1 MSATFPSVA
10 TAVADAR
17 RFVRRV
23 LADWDMD
30 EAIDDAVL
38 ATSELATNA
47 IAYAGTSFEVSCRL
61 TAGEIQ
67 VEVRD
72 LHPTRT
78 IEMPGVT
85 ASSGRGLPSIARL
98 ADSWGV
104 SYDKR
109 SKGVWFR
116 LPQPA
121 PSDGAAPGGGADDA
135 EAAPADSPP
144 LEEGPAESGET
155 AETGGPVDIDETI
168 EAFEAADP
176 IGAAAASETAETG
189 EGHDARDA
197 RAPEGNGIAPHG
209 AQARAAQSRAA
220 AAQAAAAQAA
230 SARRPDLRAGEFGE
244 TAGDGRMTVEGRM
257 DGGDPSMGGEARTAA
272 EGAAEVPAAGDRLL
286 RSPAARESLED
297 AVGSVRE
304 VLDAE
309 GAAVLLT
316 ERDGRLIMGA
326 SSGTAGERSLGE
338 LSVVSLGPDAR
349 AGSPWVSSD
358 TSDPIAAALKA
369 RSLAAAPLESQG
381 RLTGLLVAVSS
392 APGRFDAADGVR
404 LGRLADEMSLSLE
417 KARVGELER
426 SWRGWLS
433 FVAEASDL
441 LAGTLDQER
450 TMALVAQL
458 VVPRLAT
465 WCAVYTVGDSGKA
478 DLAYVWHAD
487 ETRSDALRELLD
499 HADVGPPTDDPGPWN
514 GPGTAPEEIRAAA
527 GPTATDQAY
536 AFPLIARG
544 RRIGVIVIGR
554 PAGDRFP
561 RSAVEL
567 AEELS
572 RRAAL
577 AVDNARLFS
586 AQTAMSSALQR
597 SLLPPAI
604 PDIPGLEVAVVYEP
618 AGEGSEVGGDFYD
631 VFDTAGGPAT
641 PTPASRWRFA
651 IGDVCGTG
659 PEAAAVTGLARHALR
674 ILSAED
680 MSVPEVLTRL
690 NRLILGEGERGRL
703 LTLLHGEITAR
714 PRRDGVTIR
723 LTSAGHPPPLVLD
736 PDGGVREAASPQP
749 LLGVFDGVD
758 FHTDTVQLRRGE
770 VLLCV
775 TDGVTERRDGA
786 RLLGDGHGLEKLLAG
801 CTGLSAGAVAARIQ
815 RAVRDF
821 GPEPSNDDVA
831 LIVLRAS

>member
-1 MSATFPSVA
+1 MDRQTASATFPSA
-10 TAVADAR
+10 APAVADAR
-17 RFVRRV
+17 RFVRKV
-23 LADWDMD
+23 LADWGMD
-30 EAIDDAVL
+30 EVADDAVL

-61 TAGEIQ
+61 EDGDIK

-72 LHPTRT
+72 RHPTRG
-78 IEMPGVT
+78 IDMPGVT
-85 ASSGRGLPSIARL
+85 ASSGRGLPSISRL
-98 ADSWGV
+98 AASWGV
-104 SYDKR
+104 SYDR
-109 SKGVWFR
+109 RTKGVWFR
-116 LPQPA
+116 LPRPGA
-121 PSDGAAPGGGADDA
+121 SGAAVPGSLAGEPA
-135 EAAPADSPP
+135 EA
-144 LEEGPAESGET
+144 GPSAE
-155 AETGGPVDIDETI
+155 P
-168 EAFEAADP
+168 
-176 IGAAAASETAETG
+176 
-189 EGHDARDA
+189 
-197 RAPEGNGIAPHG
+197 
-209 AQARAAQSRAA
+209 
-220 AAQAAAAQAA
+220 
-230 SARRPDLRAGEFGE
+230 
-244 TAGDGRMTVEGRM
+244 AGDGAPRRERTRERAARDGSGESARDGSGPGGQAREGRL
-257 DGGDPSMGGEARTAA
+257 GE
-272 EGAAEVPAAGDRLL
+272 GVGEVPAAGDRLL
-286 RSPAARESLED
+286 RSPTAVESMED
-297 AVGSVRE
+297 GVAGVRD
-304 VLDAE
+304 VLGAE

-326 SSGTAGERSLGE
+326 SAGTAAEMPLGE
-338 LSVVSLGPDAR
+338 LSVAGLGPAAR
-349 AGSPWVSSD
+349 AGSAWVASD
-358 TSDPIAAALKA
+358 ASDPTAAALQA

-392 APGRFDAADGVR
+392 VSGRFAEADGAR

-465 WCAVYTVGDSGKA
+465 WCAVYNVTESEPDR
-478 DLAYVWHAD
+478 LAYVWHAD
-487 ETRSDALRELLD
+487 ENRADGLRELLE
-499 HADVGPPTDDPGPWN
+499 HAGAAPPMDVPGPWN
-514 GPGTAPEEIRAAA
+514 GLAAAPAELRAATGGTAA
-527 GPTATDQAY
+527 DQVY

-544 RRIGVIVIGR
+544 RRIGTIVIGR
-554 PAGDRFP
+554 PSGDRFP
-561 RSAVEL
+561 RSAIEL

-597 SLLPPAI
+597 SLLPPGI
-604 PDIPGLEVAVVYEP
+604 PEIPGLEVAVVYEP

-631 VFDTAGGPAT
+631 VFESGRRPGGPAA
-641 PTPASRWRFA
+641 ASHWRFA

-674 ILSAED
+674 ILAAED
-680 MSVPEVLTRL
+680 MSVPGVLGRL

-703 LTLLHGEITAR
+703 LTLLHGEIAAR
-714 PRRDGVTIR
+714 RGAGGVTIR
-723 LTSAGHPPPLVLD
+723 LTSAGHPPPLVLAT
-736 PDGGVREAASPQP
+736 DGTVREAASPQP
-749 LLGVFDGVD
+749 LLGVFDGVE
-758 FHTDTVQLRRGE
+758 FHTDTIDLRRGE

-775 TDGVTERRDGA
+775 TDGVTERRSGN
-786 RLLGDGHGLEKLLAG
+786 RLLGDGEGLENLLAD

>member
-1 MSATFPSVA
+1 MDRQTATATFPSA
-10 TAVADAR
+10 AAAVADAR
-17 RFVRRV
+17 RFVRKV
-23 LADWDMD
+23 LADWGMD
-30 EAIDDAVL
+30 EVADDAVL

-61 TAGEIQ
+61 AGGDVEI
-67 VEVRD
+67 EVRD
-72 LHPTRT
+72 RHPTRG

-98 ADSWGV
+98 AESWGV
-104 SYDKR
+104 SYDR
-109 SKGVWFR
+109 RTKGVWFR
-116 LPQPA
+116 LPRPGATGAATPA
-121 PSDGAAPGGGADDA
+121 DGA
-135 EAAPADSPP
+135 
-144 LEEGPAESGET
+144 
-155 AETGGPVDIDETI
+155 
-168 EAFEAADP
+168 
-176 IGAAAASETAETG
+176 
-189 EGHDARDA
+189 
-197 RAPEGNGIAPHG
+197 
-209 AQARAAQSRAA
+209 
-220 AAQAAAAQAA
+220 
-230 SARRPDLRAGEFGE
+230 
-244 TAGDGRMTVEGRM
+244 
-257 DGGDPSMGGEARTAA
+257 AA
-272 EGAAEVPAAGDRLL
+272 EGAFTADTAARDEYAVRERGARDAAEPVSEGAAGQAREDRLAGGASEMPVAGDRLL
-286 RSPAARESLED
+286 RSPAAVEAMED
-297 AVGSVRE
+297 GVVTARE
-304 VLDAE
+304 VLGAE

-316 ERDGRLIMGA
+316 ERDGRLIMGSA
-326 SSGTAGERSLGE
+326 AGTAAEMPLGE
-338 LSVVSLGPDAR
+338 LSVASLTPDAR
-349 AGSPWVSSD
+349 AGSAWVAAD
-358 TSDPIAAALKA
+358 ASDPTAAALRA
-369 RSLAAAPLESQG
+369 SSLAAAPLESQG
-381 RLTGLLVAVSS
+381 RLTGLIVAVSS
-392 APGRFDAADGVR
+392 LPGRFDDSDGAR

-465 WCAVYTVGDSGKA
+465 WCAVYTVTEAEPDR
-478 DLAYVWHAD
+478 LAYVWHAD
-487 ETRSDALRELLD
+487 EDRSDGLRELLE
-499 HADVGPPTDDPGPWN
+499 HAGAAPPTDASGTWN
-514 GPGTAPEEIRAAA
+514 GLATAAEEVRVAV
-527 GPTATDQAY
+527 GDTATDQVY

-544 RRIGVIVIGR
+544 RRIGTIVIGR

-561 RSAVEL
+561 RSAIEL

-597 SLLPPAI
+597 SLLPPGI
-604 PDIPGLEVAVVYEP
+604 PEIPGLEVAVVYEP

-631 VFDTAGGPAT
+631 VFESGRLPGGPA
-641 PTPASRWRFA
+641 PASRWRFA

-674 ILSAED
+674 ILAAED
-680 MSVPEVLTRL
+680 LSVPAVLARL

-703 LTLLHGEITAR
+703 LTLLHGEIAAR
-714 PRRDGVTIR
+714 RRRDGVTIK

-736 PDGGVREAASPQP
+736 PEGGVREAASPQP
-749 LLGVFDGVD
+749 LLGVFDGVE
-758 FHTDTVQLRRGE
+758 FHIDTVELRRGE

-775 TDGVTERRDGA
+775 TDGVTERRSGN
-786 RLLGDGHGLEKLLAG
+786 RLLGDGHGLERILAD

>member
-1 MSATFPSVA
+1 MDRQTATATFPSA
-10 TAVADAR
+10 AAAVADAR
-17 RFVRRV
+17 RFVRKV
-23 LADWDMD
+23 LADWGMD
-30 EAIDDAVL
+30 EVADDAVL

-61 TAGEIQ
+61 VGRDVEI
-67 VEVRD
+67 EVRD
-72 LHPTRT
+72 RHPTRG

-98 ADSWGV
+98 AASWGV
-104 SYDKR
+104 SYDR
-109 SKGVWFR
+109 RTKGVWFR
-116 LPQPA
+116 LTRP
-121 PSDGAAPGGGADDA
+121 GAA
-135 EAAPADSPP
+135 EAAAAP
-144 LEEGPAESGET
+144 EGA
-155 AETGGPVDIDETI
+155 AAGGP
-168 EAFEAADP
+168 EAAFTADIAANGSAQGERAARDRGAP
-176 IGAAAASETAETG
+176 GAVEPVRDGAAAAQV
-189 EGHDARDA
+189 R
-197 RAPEGNGIAPHG
+197 
-209 AQARAAQSRAA
+209 
-220 AAQAAAAQAA
+220 
-230 SARRPDLRAGEFGE
+230 
-244 TAGDGRMTVEGRM
+244 EGRLA
-257 DGGDPSMGGEARTAA
+257 GGAS
-272 EGAAEVPAAGDRLL
+272 EVPVAGDRLL
-286 RSPAARESLED
+286 RSPAAVEAMED
-297 AVGSVRE
+297 GVATVRE
-304 VLDAE
+304 VLGAE

-316 ERDGRLIMGA
+316 ERDGRLIIGSA
-326 SSGTAGERSLGE
+326 AGTAAEMPLGE
-338 LSVVSLGPDAR
+338 LSVASLTPAAR
-349 AGSPWVSSD
+349 AGSAWVAAD
-358 TSDPIAAALKA
+358 ASDPTAAALRA
-369 RSLAAAPLESQG
+369 SSLAAAPLESQG
-381 RLTGLLVAVSS
+381 RLTGLIVAVSS
-392 APGRFDAADGVR
+392 LSGRFDQSDGAR

-465 WCAVYTVGDSGKA
+465 WCAVYTVTEAEPDR
-478 DLAYVWHAD
+478 LAYVWHAD
-487 ETRSDALRELLD
+487 EDRADGLRELLE
-499 HADVGPPTDDPGPWN
+499 HAGAAPPTDASGPWN
-514 GPGTAPEEIRAAA
+514 GLATAPEEVRAAV
-527 GPTATDQAY
+527 GGTANDQVY

-544 RRIGVIVIGR
+544 RRIGTIVIGR

-561 RSAVEL
+561 RSAIEL

-597 SLLPPAI
+597 SLLPPGI
-604 PDIPGLEVAVVYEP
+604 PEIPGLEVAVVYEP

-631 VFDTAGGPAT
+631 VFESGRRPGGPA
-641 PTPASRWRFA
+641 PASRWRFA

-674 ILSAED
+674 ILAAED
-680 MSVPEVLTRL
+680 MTVPAVLTRL

-714 PRRDGVTIR
+714 RRRDGVTIK

-736 PDGGVREAASPQP
+736 PEGGVREVASPQP
-749 LLGVFDGVD
+749 LLGVFDGVE
-758 FHTDTVQLRRGE
+758 FHTDTVELRRGE

-775 TDGVTERRDGA
+775 TDGVTERRSGS

>member
-1 MSATFPSVA
+1 MDRQTASATFPSA
-10 TAVADAR
+10 AAAVADAR
-17 RFVRRV
+17 RFVRKV
-23 LADWDMD
+23 LADWGMD
-30 EAIDDAVL
+30 EAADDAVL

-47 IAYAGTSFEVSCRL
+47 IAYAGTSFEVSCHLEEGDVR
-61 TAGEIQ
+61 I
-67 VEVRD
+67 EVRD
-72 LHPTRT
+72 RHPTRG

-98 ADSWGV
+98 AASWGV
-104 SYDKR
+104 SYDR
-109 SKGVWFR
+109 RGKGVWFR
-116 LPQPA
+116 LPRPGAGEAPA
-121 PSDGAAPGGGADDA
+121 GSLPESAGAEPSAADRSDGAGWAGSAG
-135 EAAPADSPP
+135 
-144 LEEGPAESGET
+144 GPASAGGSGS
-155 AETGGPVDIDETI
+155 
-168 EAFEAADP
+168 
-176 IGAAAASETAETG
+176 ASG
-189 EGHDARDA
+189 
-197 RAPEGNGIAPHG
+197 
-209 AQARAAQSRAA
+209 
-220 AAQAAAAQAA
+220 
-230 SARRPDLRAGEFGE
+230 SARREAARERALERAARDGAGEAVRDG
-244 TAGDGRMTVEGRM
+244 AGQARDGRL
-257 DGGDPSMGGEARTAA
+257 GGGVGEIP
-272 EGAAEVPAAGDRLL
+272 VAGDRLL
-286 RSPAARESLED
+286 RSPAALESMED
-297 AVGSVRE
+297 GVATVRD
-304 VLDAE
+304 VLGAE

-326 SSGTAGERSLGE
+326 SAGTAAEMPLGE
-338 LSVVSLGPDAR
+338 LSVAGLGPAAR
-349 AGSPWVSSD
+349 AGSPWVAAD
-358 TSDPIAAALKA
+358 PSDPTAAALQA

-381 RLTGLLVAVSS
+381 RLTGLVVAVSS
-392 APGRFDAADGVR
+392 VSGRFADADGVR

-465 WCAVYTVGDSGKA
+465 WCAVYTVTEAEPDR
-478 DLAYVWHAD
+478 LAYVWHAD
-487 ETRSDALRELLD
+487 ENRADGLRELLE
-499 HADVGPPTDDPGPWN
+499 HTGAAPPMDVPGPWS
-514 GPGTAPEEIRAAA
+514 GLATAPGDVRAAA
-527 GPTATDQAY
+527 GDTAADQVY

-544 RRIGVIVIGR
+544 RRIGTIVIGR
-554 PAGDRFP
+554 PSGDRFP
-561 RSAVEL
+561 RSAIEL

-597 SLLPPAI
+597 SLLPPGI
-604 PDIPGLEVAVVYEP
+604 PEIPGLEVAVVYEP

-631 VFDTAGGPAT
+631 VFESGLRPGGPA
-641 PTPASRWRFA
+641 PASRWRFA

-674 ILSAED
+674 ILAAED
-680 MSVPEVLTRL
+680 MSVPAVLGRL

-703 LTLLHGEITAR
+703 LTLLHGEIAAR
-714 PRRDGVTIR
+714 RRRDGVTIR

-749 LLGVFDGVD
+749 LLGVFDGVE
-758 FHTDTVQLRRGE
+758 FHTDTVDLRRGE

-775 TDGVTERRDGA
+775 TDGVTERRSGN
-786 RLLGDGHGLEKLLAG
+786 RLLGDGHGLERLLAG

>member
-1 MSATFPSVA
+1 MDRQTATATFPSA
-10 TAVADAR
+10 AAAVADAR
-17 RFVRRV
+17 RFVRKV
-23 LADWDMD
+23 LADWGMD
-30 EAIDDAVL
+30 EVADDAVL

-61 TAGEIQ
+61 AGRDVEI
-67 VEVRD
+67 EVRD
-72 LHPTRT
+72 RHPTRG

-98 ADSWGV
+98 AASWGV
-104 SYDKR
+104 SYDR
-109 SKGVWFR
+109 RTKGVWFR
-116 LPQPA
+116 LA
-121 PSDGAAPGGGADDA
+121 PPGAA
-135 EAAPADSPP
+135 EAAPAP
-144 LEEGPAESGET
+144 
-155 AETGGPVDIDETI
+155 
-168 EAFEAADP
+168 EAA
-176 IGAAAASETAETG
+176 GAAGPEAAFTADIAGNGYAQG
-189 EGHDARDA
+189 ELAVGERGARDRGAAEPARDA
-197 RAPEGNGIAPHG
+197 AGPAGQVREGGLAGG
-209 AQARAAQSRAA
+209 AS
-220 AAQAAAAQAA
+220 
-230 SARRPDLRAGEFGE
+230 
-244 TAGDGRMTVEGRM
+244 
-257 DGGDPSMGGEARTAA
+257 
-272 EGAAEVPAAGDRLL
+272 EVPVAGDRLL
-286 RSPAARESLED
+286 RSPAAVEAMED
-297 AVGSVRE
+297 GVATVRE
-304 VLDAE
+304 VLGAD

-316 ERDGRLIMGA
+316 ERDGRLIIGA
-326 SSGTAGERSLGE
+326 AAGTAAEMPLGE
-338 LSVVSLGPDAR
+338 LSVASLTPAAR
-349 AGSPWVSSD
+349 AGSAWVAAD
-358 TSDPIAAALKA
+358 ASDPTAAALRA
-369 RSLAAAPLESQG
+369 ASLAAAPLESQG
-381 RLTGLLVAVSS
+381 RLTGLIVAVSS
-392 APGRFDAADGVR
+392 LSGRFAESDGAR

-465 WCAVYTVGDSGKA
+465 WCAVYTVTEAEPDR
-478 DLAYVWHAD
+478 LAYVWHAD
-487 ETRSDALRELLD
+487 EDRADGLRELLD
-499 HADVGPPTDDPGPWN
+499 HAGAVPPTDVSGPWN
-514 GPGTAPEEIRAAA
+514 GLATAPEEVRAAVGDA
-527 GPTATDQAY
+527 ATDQVY

-544 RRIGVIVIGR
+544 RRIGTIVIGR
-554 PAGDRFP
+554 PSGDRFP
-561 RSAVEL
+561 RSAIEL

-597 SLLPPAI
+597 SLLPPGI
-604 PDIPGLEVAVVYEP
+604 PEIPGLEVAVVYEP

-631 VFDTAGGPAT
+631 VFESGRRPGDPA
-641 PTPASRWRFA
+641 PASRWRFA

-674 ILSAED
+674 ILAAED
-680 MSVPEVLTRL
+680 MTVPAVLTRL

-714 PRRDGVTIR
+714 RRRDGVTIK

-736 PDGGVREAASPQP
+736 PEGGVREAASPQP
-749 LLGVFDGVD
+749 LLGVFDGVE
-758 FHTDTVQLRRGE
+758 FHTDTVDLRRGE

-775 TDGVTERRDGA
+775 TDGVTERRSGG
-786 RLLGDGHGLEKLLAG
+786 RLLGDGHGLERLLAD

>member
-1 MSATFPSVA
+1 MDRQTASATFPSA
-10 TAVADAR
+10 APAVADAR
-17 RFVRRV
+17 RFVRKV
-23 LADWDMD
+23 LADWGMD
-30 EAIDDAVL
+30 EAADDAVL

-61 TAGEIQ
+61 AAGEIEI
-67 VEVRD
+67 EVRD
-72 LHPTRT
+72 RHPTRG
-78 IEMPGVT
+78 IDMPGVT
-85 ASSGRGLPSIARL
+85 ATSGRGLPSIARL
-98 ADSWGV
+98 AASWGV
-104 SYDKR
+104 SYDR
-109 SKGVWFR
+109 RTKGVWFR
-116 LPQPA
+116 LPRPGAADAAA
-121 PSDGAAPGGGADDA
+121 PSPPAAGAGESAPPGEPSRDRTARRERAVRDAMGEAGREGADA
-135 EAAPADSPP
+135 GHAREKP
-144 LEEGPAESGET
+144 L
-155 AETGGPVDIDETI
+155 
-168 EAFEAADP
+168 
-176 IGAAAASETAETG
+176 
-189 EGHDARDA
+189 
-197 RAPEGNGIAPHG
+197 
-209 AQARAAQSRAA
+209 
-220 AAQAAAAQAA
+220 
-230 SARRPDLRAGEFGE
+230 
-244 TAGDGRMTVEGRM
+244 GDGM
-257 DGGDPSMGGEARTAA
+257 A
-272 EGAAEVPAAGDRLL
+272 ELPAAGDRLL
-286 RSPAARESLED
+286 RSPTAVESMED
-297 AVGSVRE
+297 GVAGVRE
-304 VLDAE
+304 VLGAE

-326 SSGTAGERSLGE
+326 SAGTATDVSLGE
-338 LSVVSLGPDAR
+338 LSVAGLGPAAR
-349 AGSPWVSSD
+349 AGSAWVTGD
-358 TSDPIAAALKA
+358 ASDPTAAALQA

-392 APGRFDAADGVR
+392 VSGRFGEADGHR

-465 WCAVYTVGDSGKA
+465 WCAVYTVGESEPDR
-478 DLAYVWHAD
+478 LAYVWHAD
-487 ETRSDALRELLD
+487 ETRADGLRELLE
-499 HADVGPPTDDPGPWN
+499 HAGAAPPMDVPGPWN
-514 GPGTAPEEIRAAA
+514 GLATAPREVRAAA
-527 GPTATDQAY
+527 GDTAADQVY

-544 RRIGVIVIGR
+544 RRIGTIVIGR
-554 PAGDRFP
+554 PSGDRFP
-561 RSAVEL
+561 RSAIEL

-597 SLLPPAI
+597 SLLPPGI
-604 PDIPGLEVAVVYEP
+604 PEIPGLEVAVVYEP

-631 VFDTAGGPAT
+631 VFESGRRSGGAPA
-641 PTPASRWRFA
+641 AWRFA

-674 ILSAED
+674 ILAAED
-680 MSVPEVLTRL
+680 MSVPAVLNRL

-703 LTLLHGEITAR
+703 LTLLHGEIAAR
-714 PRRDGVTIR
+714 RRSDGVTVR
-723 LTSAGHPPPLVLD
+723 LSSAGHPPPLLLA
-736 PDGGVREAASPQP
+736 PDGRVREAASPQP

-775 TDGVTERRDGA
+775 TDGVTERRSGG
-786 RLLGDGHGLEKLLAG
+786 RLLGDGQGLENLLSDCA
-801 CTGLSAGAVAARIQ
+801 GLSAGAVAARIQ

>member
-1 MSATFPSVA
+1 MARPVVTLSNEGRQLDRQTASATFPSA
-10 TAVADAR
+10 APAVADAR
-17 RFVRRV
+17 RFVRKV
-23 LADWDMD
+23 LADWGMD
-30 EAIDDAVL
+30 EVADDAVL

-47 IAYAGTSFEVSCRL
+47 VAYAGTSFEVTCRL
-61 TAGEIQ
+61 EAGEIKI
-67 VEVRD
+67 EVRD
-72 LHPTRT
+72 RHPTRG
-78 IEMPGVT
+78 IDMPGVT
-85 ASSGRGLPSIARL
+85 ATSGRGLPSLARL
-98 ADSWGV
+98 AASWGV
-104 SYDKR
+104 SYDRR

-116 LPQPA
+116 LPRP
-121 PSDGAAPGGGADDA
+121 GADDSA
-135 EAAPADSPP
+135 ASGSLTGEAPA
-144 LEEGPAESGET
+144 LA
-155 AETGGPVDIDETI
+155 GG
-168 EAFEAADP
+168 
-176 IGAAAASETAETG
+176 
-189 EGHDARDA
+189 
-197 RAPEGNGIAPHG
+197 
-209 AQARAAQSRAA
+209 
-220 AAQAAAAQAA
+220 
-230 SARRPDLRAGEFGE
+230 RAGRERAGRAGLDE
-244 TAGDGRMTVEGRM
+244 TAGEAG
-257 DGGDPSMGGEARTAA
+257 DGGGQTRGRLSGGV
-272 EGAAEVPAAGDRLL
+272 GDLPVAGDRLL
-286 RSPAARESLED
+286 RSPTAVESMED
-297 AVGSVRE
+297 GVAGVRE
-304 VLDAE
+304 LLGAE

-326 SSGTAGERSLGE
+326 SAGTATDVSLGE
-338 LSVVSLGPDAR
+338 LSVAGLGPAAR
-349 AGSPWVSSD
+349 AGSAWVASD
-358 TSDPIAAALKA
+358 ASDPTAAALQA

-392 APGRFDAADGVR
+392 VPGRFGEADGVR

-465 WCAVYTVGDSGKA
+465 WCAVYNAAESGP
-478 DLAYVWHAD
+478 DRLAYVWHAD
-487 ETRSDALRELLD
+487 ETRADGLRELLE
-499 HADVGPPTDDPGPWN
+499 HAGAAPPMDSPGPWN
-514 GPGTAPEEIRAAA
+514 GLATAPAEVRAAA
-527 GPTATDQAY
+527 GDTATDQVY

-544 RRIGVIVIGR
+544 RRIGTIVIGR

-561 RSAVEL
+561 RSAIEL

-597 SLLPPAI
+597 SLLPPGI
-604 PDIPGLEVAVVYEP
+604 PEIPGLEVAVVYEP

-631 VFDTAGGPAT
+631 VFESGRRPGGGPAT
-641 PTPASRWRFA
+641 AWRFA

-674 ILSAED
+674 ILAAED
-680 MSVPEVLTRL
+680 LSVPAVLTRL

-703 LTLLHGEITAR
+703 LTLLHGEIAAR
-714 PRRDGVTIR
+714 RRSDGVTIK
-723 LTSAGHPPPLVLD
+723 LTSAGHPPPLLLS
-736 PDGGVREAASPQP
+736 PDGSVREAAAPQP
-749 LLGVFDGVD
+749 LLGVFDGVE
-758 FHTDTVQLRRGE
+758 FHTDTVRLRRGE

-775 TDGVTERRDGA
+775 TDGVTERRSGN
-786 RLLGDGHGLEKLLAG
+786 RLLGDGHGLENLLSDCA
-801 CTGLSAGAVAARIQ
+801 GLSAGAVAARIQ

>member
-1 MSATFPSVA
+1 MDRQTASATFPSA
-10 TAVADAR
+10 AAAVADAR
-17 RFVRRV
+17 RFVRKV
-23 LADWDMD
+23 LADWGMD
-30 EAIDDAVL
+30 EVADDAVL

-47 IAYAGTSFEVSCRL
+47 IAYAGTSFEVSCHL
-61 TAGEIQ
+61 EAGDIRI
-67 VEVRD
+67 EVRD
-72 LHPTRT
+72 RHPTRG

-85 ASSGRGLPSIARL
+85 ASSGRGLPSISRL
-98 ADSWGV
+98 AASWGV
-104 SYDKR
+104 SYDR
-109 SKGVWFR
+109 RTKGVWFR
-116 LPQPA
+116 LPRPGA
-121 PSDGAAPGGGADDA
+121 SSDGPALSGTLAGDDA
-135 EAAPADSPP
+135 EPDSAADAAGPSAADS
-144 LEEGPAESGET
+144 
-155 AETGGPVDIDETI
+155 TGQGRPT
-168 EAFEAADP
+168 
-176 IGAAAASETAETG
+176 GQGRAAAASGLRAARRDAAREWARERI
-189 EGHDARDA
+189 GHGAGDPARDA
-197 RAPEGNGIAPHG
+197 
-209 AQARAAQSRAA
+209 
-220 AAQAAAAQAA
+220 
-230 SARRPDLRAGEFGE
+230 AGPGGQ
-244 TAGDGRMTVEGRM
+244 TRDGRL
-257 DGGDPSMGGEARTAA
+257 A
-272 EGAAEVPAAGDRLL
+272 EGVGEIPVAGDRLL
-286 RSPAARESLED
+286 RSPAALESMED
-297 AVGSVRE
+297 GVATVRE
-304 VLDAE
+304 VLGAE

-326 SSGTAGERSLGE
+326 SAGTAAEMPLGE
-338 LSVVSLGPDAR
+338 LSVAGLGPAAR
-349 AGSPWVSSD
+349 AGSAWVAAD
-358 TSDPIAAALKA
+358 ASDPTAAALQA

-381 RLTGLLVAVSS
+381 RLTGLVVAVSS
-392 APGRFDAADGVR
+392 VSGRFAEADGVR

-465 WCAVYTVGDSGKA
+465 WCAVYTVSESEPDR
-478 DLAYVWHAD
+478 LAYVWHAD
-487 ETRSDALRELLD
+487 ENRADGLRELLE
-499 HADVGPPTDDPGPWN
+499 HAGAAPPTDVPGPWS
-514 GPGTAPEEIRAAA
+514 GLATAPGDVRAAA
-527 GPTATDQAY
+527 GDTAADQVY

-544 RRIGVIVIGR
+544 RRIGTIVIGR
-554 PAGDRFP
+554 PSGDRFP
-561 RSAVEL
+561 RSAIEL

-597 SLLPPAI
+597 SLLPPGI
-604 PDIPGLEVAVVYEP
+604 PEIPGLEVAVVYEP

-631 VFDTAGGPAT
+631 VFESGLRPGDPA
-641 PTPASRWRFA
+641 PASRWRFA

-674 ILSAED
+674 ILAAED
-680 MSVPEVLTRL
+680 MSVPAVLARL

-703 LTLLHGEITAR
+703 LTLLHGEIAAR
-714 PRRDGVTIR
+714 RRRDGVTIR
-723 LTSAGHPPPLVLD
+723 LTSAGHPPPLILD

-749 LLGVFDGVD
+749 LLGVFDGVE
-758 FHTDTVQLRRGE
+758 FHTDTVDLRRGE

-775 TDGVTERRDGA
+775 TDGVTERRSGL
-786 RLLGDGHGLEKLLAG
+786 RLLGDGHGLERLLAG

>member
-1 MSATFPSVA
+1 MDRQTASATFPSA
-10 TAVADAR
+10 AAAVADAR
-17 RFVRRV
+17 RFVRKV
-23 LADWDMD
+23 LADWGMD
-30 EAIDDAVL
+30 EVADDAVL

-61 TAGEIQ
+61 EDGDIKI
-67 VEVRD
+67 EVRD
-72 LHPTRT
+72 RHPTRG

-98 ADSWGV
+98 AVSWGV
-104 SYDKR
+104 SYDR
-109 SKGVWFR
+109 RTKGVWFR
-116 LPQPA
+116 LARPGAASGAEPGTAA
-121 PSDGAAPGGGADDA
+121 PSGEDSEAPGDGPAAGRAQPERAARDQARDGA
-135 EAAPADSPP
+135 
-144 LEEGPAESGET
+144 
-155 AETGGPVDIDETI
+155 
-168 EAFEAADP
+168 
-176 IGAAAASETAETG
+176 
-189 EGHDARDA
+189 R
-197 RAPEGNGIAPHG
+197 
-209 AQARAAQSRAA
+209 AQS
-220 AAQAAAAQAA
+220 
-230 SARRPDLRAGEFGE
+230 L
-244 TAGDGRMTVEGRM
+244 
-257 DGGDPSMGGEARTAA
+257 GGDVGDIP
-272 EGAAEVPAAGDRLL
+272 VAGDRLL
-286 RSPAARESLED
+286 RSPAAVEAMED
-297 AVGSVRE
+297 GVATVRE
-304 VLDAE
+304 ALGAE

-316 ERDGRLIMGA
+316 ERDGRMIMG
-326 SSGTAGERSLGE
+326 SSAGTAAEMPLGE
-338 LSVVSLGPDAR
+338 LSVAGLGPAAR
-349 AGSPWVSSD
+349 AGSPWVASGA
-358 TSDPIAAALKA
+358 DPTATALRA

-381 RLTGLLVAVSS
+381 RLTGVVVAVSS
-392 APGRFDAADGVR
+392 IPGRFDEADGAR

-465 WCAVYTVGDSGKA
+465 WCAVYTVTEAEPDR
-478 DLAYVWHAD
+478 LAYVWHAD
-487 ETRSDALRELLD
+487 ENRADGLRELLE
-499 HADVGPPTDDPGPWN
+499 HAGAAPPMDGPGPWS
-514 GPGTAPEEIRAAA
+514 GLAAAPPEVRAAV
-527 GPTATDQAY
+527 GDTAADQVY

-544 RRIGVIVIGR
+544 RRIGTIVIGR
-554 PAGDRFP
+554 PPGDRFP

-597 SLLPPAI
+597 SLLPPGI
-604 PDIPGLEVAVVYEP
+604 PEIPGLEVAVVYEP

-631 VFDTAGGPAT
+631 VFESGPRPGGPAS
-641 PTPASRWRFA
+641 ASRWRFA

-674 ILSAED
+674 ILAAED
-680 MSVPEVLTRL
+680 MSVPDVLTRL

-703 LTLLHGEITAR
+703 LTLLHGEIAAR
-714 PRRDGVTIR
+714 RRDGVRIR
-723 LTSAGHPPPLVLD
+723 LTSAGHPLPLVLD
-736 PDGGVREAASPQP
+736 PGGNVREAASAQP
-749 LLGVFDGVD
+749 LLGVFDGVE
-758 FHTDTVQLRRGE
+758 FHTDTVDLRRGE

-775 TDGVTERRDGA
+775 TDGVTERRSGT
-786 RLLGDGHGLEKLLAG
+786 RLLGDGDGLERLLAG

-821 GPEPSNDDVA
+821 GPEPSNDDIA

>member
-1 MSATFPSVA
+1 MDRQTASATFPSTA
-10 TAVADAR
+10 AAVADAR
-17 RFVRRV
+17 RFVRKV
-23 LADWDMD
+23 LADWGVD
-30 EAIDDAVL
+30 EAADDAVL

-61 TAGEIQ
+61 EHGDIKI
-67 VEVRD
+67 EVRD
-72 LHPTRT
+72 RHPTRG

-98 ADSWGV
+98 AASWGV
-104 SYDKR
+104 SYDR
-109 SKGVWFR
+109 RTKGVWFR
-116 LPQPA
+116 LPRPGAAEDAEPGTAAGQDAGAAEAAGPA
-121 PSDGAAPGGGADDA
+121 PRERAGGERPARDRGDQARDGAAAQGRDGG
-135 EAAPADSPP
+135 
-144 LEEGPAESGET
+144 L
-155 AETGGPVDIDETI
+155 
-168 EAFEAADP
+168 
-176 IGAAAASETAETG
+176 
-189 EGHDARDA
+189 
-197 RAPEGNGIAPHG
+197 
-209 AQARAAQSRAA
+209 
-220 AAQAAAAQAA
+220 
-230 SARRPDLRAGEFGE
+230 
-244 TAGDGRMTVEGRM
+244 AGDV
-257 DGGDPSMGGEARTAA
+257 GD
-272 EGAAEVPAAGDRLL
+272 VPVAGDRLL
-286 RSPAARESLED
+286 RSPAAVEAMED
-297 AVGSVRE
+297 GVATVRE
-304 VLDAE
+304 TLGAE

-316 ERDGRLIMGA
+316 ERDGRMIMG
-326 SSGTAGERSLGE
+326 SSAGTAAELPLGE
-338 LSVVSLGPDAR
+338 LSVAGLAPAAR
-349 AGSPWVSSD
+349 AGSPWVAAD
-358 TSDPIAAALKA
+358 ADPTATALHA

-381 RLTGLLVAVSS
+381 RLTGVLVAVSS
-392 APGRFDAADGVR
+392 VPGRFDEADGAR

-465 WCAVYTVGDSGKA
+465 WCAVYTVTEAEPDR
-478 DLAYVWHAD
+478 LAYVWHAD
-487 ETRSDALRELLD
+487 ENRADGLRELLE
-499 HADVGPPTDDPGPWN
+499 HAGAAPPMEGPGPWN
-514 GPGTAPEEIRAAA
+514 GLATAPRQVRGAA
-527 GPTATDQAY
+527 GDTATDQVY

-544 RRIGVIVIGR
+544 RRIGTIVIGR

-561 RSAVEL
+561 RSALEL

-597 SLLPPAI
+597 SLLPPGI
-604 PDIPGLEVAVVYEP
+604 PEIPGLEVAVVYDP

-631 VFDTAGGPAT
+631 VFESGPAHGGRAA
-641 PTPASRWRFA
+641 ASRWRFA

-674 ILSAED
+674 ILAAED
-680 MSVPEVLTRL
+680 MSVPAVLKRL

-703 LTLLHGEITAR
+703 LTLLHGEIAAR
-714 PRRDGVTIR
+714 GPGGVRIR
-723 LTSAGHPPPLVLD
+723 LTSAGHPLPLVLD
-736 PDGGVREAASPQP
+736 PDGGVREAATAQP
-749 LLGVFDGVD
+749 LLGVFDGVE
-758 FHTDTVQLRRGE
+758 FQTDTVDLRRGE

-775 TDGVTERRDGA
+775 TDGVTERRAGS
-786 RLLGDGHGLEKLLAG
+786 RLLGDGDGLERLLAG

-821 GPEPSNDDVA
+821 GPEPSNDDIA

>member
-1 MSATFPSVA
+1 MDRQTASATFPSA
-10 TAVADAR
+10 APAVADAR
-17 RFVRRV
+17 RFVRKV
-23 LADWDMD
+23 LADWGMD
-30 EAIDDAVL
+30 EVADDAVL

-47 IAYAGTSFEVSCRL
+47 IAYAGTSFEVSCRIED
-61 TAGEIQ
+61 GDIKIEI
-67 VEVRD
+67 RD
-72 LHPTRT
+72 RHPTRG
-78 IEMPGVT
+78 IDMPGVT

-98 ADSWGV
+98 AASWGV
-104 SYDKR
+104 SYDR
-109 SKGVWFR
+109 RTKGVWFR
-116 LPQPA
+116 LPRPGAAGAAAPA
-121 PSDGAAPGGGADDA
+121 GSLPGEPAEAGGSAEPARDGAARRERTRERVARDGPG
-135 EAAPADSPP
+135 EPARDGSGQVR
-144 LEEGPAESGET
+144 EGRL
-155 AETGGPVDIDETI
+155 
-168 EAFEAADP
+168 
-176 IGAAAASETAETG
+176 G
-189 EGHDARDA
+189 EGV
-197 RAPEGNGIAPHG
+197 G
-209 AQARAAQSRAA
+209 
-220 AAQAAAAQAA
+220 
-230 SARRPDLRAGEFGE
+230 
-244 TAGDGRMTVEGRM
+244 
-257 DGGDPSMGGEARTAA
+257 
-272 EGAAEVPAAGDRLL
+272 EVPAAGDRLL
-286 RSPAARESLED
+286 RSPAAVESMED
-297 AVGSVRE
+297 GVAGVRE
-304 VLDAE
+304 VLGAE

-326 SSGTAGERSLGE
+326 SAGTAAEMPLGE
-338 LSVVSLGPDAR
+338 LSVAGLGPAAR
-349 AGSPWVSSD
+349 AGSAWVASD
-358 TSDPIAAALKA
+358 ASDPTAAALQA

-392 APGRFDAADGVR
+392 VSGRFAEADGAR

-465 WCAVYTVGDSGKA
+465 WCAVYNVTESEPDR
-478 DLAYVWHAD
+478 LAYVWHAD
-487 ETRSDALRELLD
+487 ENRADGLRELLE
-499 HADVGPPTDDPGPWN
+499 HAGAAPPMDVPGPWN
-514 GPGTAPEEIRAAA
+514 GLAAAPAEVRAAT
-527 GPTATDQAY
+527 GDTATDQVY

-544 RRIGVIVIGR
+544 RRIGTIVIGR
-554 PAGDRFP
+554 PSGDRFP
-561 RSAVEL
+561 RSAIEL

-597 SLLPPAI
+597 SLLPPGI
-604 PDIPGLEVAVVYEP
+604 PEIPGLEVAVVYEP

-631 VFDTAGGPAT
+631 VFQSGRRPGGPAA
-641 PTPASRWRFA
+641 ASHWRFA

-674 ILSAED
+674 ILAAED
-680 MSVPEVLTRL
+680 MSVPGVLGRL

-703 LTLLHGEITAR
+703 LTLLHGEIAAR
-714 PRRDGVTIR
+714 RRTGGVTIR
-723 LTSAGHPPPLVLD
+723 LTSAGHPPPLVLAT
-736 PDGGVREAASPQP
+736 DGTVREAASPQP

-758 FHTDTVQLRRGE
+758 FHTDTVDLRRGE

-775 TDGVTERRDGA
+775 TDGVTERRSGN
-786 RLLGDGHGLEKLLAG
+786 RLLGDGEGLENLLAG

>member
-1 MSATFPSVA
+1 MDRQTASATFPSA
-10 TAVADAR
+10 APAVADAR
-17 RFVRRV
+17 RFVRKV
-23 LADWDMD
+23 LADWGMD
-30 EAIDDAVL
+30 ELADDAVL

-61 TAGEIQ
+61 EDGDIKI
-67 VEVRD
+67 EVRD
-72 LHPTRT
+72 RHPTRG

-85 ASSGRGLPSIARL
+85 ASSGRGLPSISRL
-98 ADSWGV
+98 AASWGV
-104 SYDKR
+104 SYDR
-109 SKGVWFR
+109 RTKGVWFR
-116 LPQPA
+116 LPRPGAAGAPA
-121 PSDGAAPGGGADDA
+121 PAGSLTEEAAEAGPSAEPAGDGAARRERTRERVAREVAG
-135 EAAPADSPP
+135 EAARDGSSGGQVR
-144 LEEGPAESGET
+144 EGRL
-155 AETGGPVDIDETI
+155 
-168 EAFEAADP
+168 
-176 IGAAAASETAETG
+176 G
-189 EGHDARDA
+189 EGV
-197 RAPEGNGIAPHG
+197 G
-209 AQARAAQSRAA
+209 
-220 AAQAAAAQAA
+220 
-230 SARRPDLRAGEFGE
+230 
-244 TAGDGRMTVEGRM
+244 
-257 DGGDPSMGGEARTAA
+257 
-272 EGAAEVPAAGDRLL
+272 EVPAAGDRLL
-286 RSPAARESLED
+286 RSPTAVESMED
-297 AVGSVRE
+297 GVAGVRE
-304 VLDAE
+304 VLGAE

-326 SSGTAGERSLGE
+326 SAGTAAEMPLGE
-338 LSVVSLGPDAR
+338 LSVAGLGPAAR
-349 AGSPWVSSD
+349 AGSAWVASD
-358 TSDPIAAALKA
+358 ASDPTAAALQA

-392 APGRFDAADGVR
+392 VSDRFAESDGAR

-465 WCAVYTVGDSGKA
+465 WCAVYNVTESEPDR
-478 DLAYVWHAD
+478 LAYVWHAD
-487 ETRSDALRELLD
+487 ENRADGLRELLE
-499 HADVGPPTDDPGPWN
+499 HAGAAPPMDVPGPWN
-514 GPGTAPEEIRAAA
+514 GLAAAPAEVRAASGGTAA
-527 GPTATDQAY
+527 DQVY

-544 RRIGVIVIGR
+544 RRIGTIVIGR
-554 PAGDRFP
+554 PSGDRFP
-561 RSAVEL
+561 RSAIEL

-597 SLLPPAI
+597 SLLPPGI
-604 PDIPGLEVAVVYEP
+604 PEIPGLEVAVVYEP

-631 VFDTAGGPAT
+631 VFESGRRPGGPAA
-641 PTPASRWRFA
+641 ASHWRFA

-674 ILSAED
+674 ILAAED
-680 MSVPEVLTRL
+680 MSVPGVLGRL

-703 LTLLHGEITAR
+703 LTLLHGEIAAR
-714 PRRDGVTIR
+714 RRNGGVTIR
-723 LTSAGHPPPLVLD
+723 LTSAGHPPPLVLAT
-736 PDGGVREAASPQP
+736 DGTVREGASPQP
-749 LLGVFDGVD
+749 LLGVFDGVE
-758 FHTDTVQLRRGE
+758 FHTDTVDLRRGE

-775 TDGVTERRDGA
+775 TDGVTERRSGN
-786 RLLGDGHGLEKLLAG
+786 RLLGDGEGLENLLAD

>member
-1 MSATFPSVA
+1 MDRQTASATFPSA
-10 TAVADAR
+10 AAAVADAR
-17 RFVRRV
+17 RFVRKV
-23 LADWDMD
+23 LADWGME
-30 EAIDDAVL
+30 EAADDAVL

-47 IAYAGTSFEVSCRL
+47 VAYAGTSFEVSCRL
-61 TAGEIQ
+61 EGGDIEI
-67 VEVRD
+67 EVRD
-72 LHPTRT
+72 RHPTRG

-98 ADSWGV
+98 AASWGV
-104 SYDKR
+104 SYDQR
-109 SKGVWFR
+109 TKGVWFR
-116 LPQPA
+116 LPRP
-121 PSDGAAPGGGADDA
+121 GADGGTA
-135 EAAPADSPP
+135 QHGAPADEAAAPEAQAP
-144 LEEGPAESGET
+144 GIAGAERAARDFASLDRP
-155 AETGGPVDIDETI
+155 AETGLEP
-168 EAFEAADP
+168 A
-176 IGAAAASETAETG
+176 
-189 EGHDARDA
+189 
-197 RAPEGNGIAPHG
+197 
-209 AQARAAQSRAA
+209 AQARDDRLGGDRLGGDRLEAA
-220 AAQAAAAQAA
+220 
-230 SARRPDLRAGEFGE
+230 GMGE
-244 TAGDGRMTVEGRM
+244 T
-257 DGGDPSMGGEARTAA
+257 
-272 EGAAEVPAAGDRLL
+272 PAAGDRLL
-286 RSPAARESLED
+286 RSPAAVEAMED
-297 AVGSVRE
+297 AVTAVRE
-304 VLDAE
+304 VLGAD

-326 SSGTAGERSLGE
+326 SSGMAAEMPLDGLTVGGLAPA
-338 LSVVSLGPDAR
+338 VR
-349 AGSPWVSSD
+349 AGSPWVAPD
-358 TSDPIAAALKA
+358 AADPAAAALRA
-369 RSLAAAPLESQG
+369 GSLAAAPLESQG
-381 RLTGLLVAVSS
+381 RLTGLLVAVAS
-392 APGRFDAADGVR
+392 APGRFQEADGAR
-404 LGRLADEMSLSLE
+404 LGRLADEISLSLE

-465 WCAVYTVGDSGKA
+465 WCAVYTVTEA
-478 DLAYVWHAD
+478 EPARLAYVWHAD
-487 ETRSDALRELLD
+487 ETRSDGLRDLLD
-499 HADVGPPTDDPGPWN
+499 QARSAPPMDAPGPWN
-514 GPGTAPEEIRAAA
+514 GLAGAPEDVRAAA
-527 GPTATDQAY
+527 GDTADDQAY

-544 RRIGVIVIGR
+544 RRIGSIVIGR
-554 PAGDRFP
+554 PAADRFQ
-561 RSAVEL
+561 RSAIEL

-597 SLLPPAI
+597 SLLPPGI
-604 PDIPGLEVAVVYEP
+604 PEIPGLEVAVVYEP

-631 VFDTAGGPAT
+631 VFESGVRPGSPQ
-641 PTPASRWRFA
+641 PASRWRFA

-674 ILSAED
+674 ILAAED
-680 MSVPEVLTRL
+680 MSVPGVLARL

-703 LTLLHGEITAR
+703 LTLLHGEIAAR
-714 PRRDGVTIR
+714 RRRDGVTIR

-736 PDGGVREAASPQP
+736 PEGGVREAASPQP
-749 LLGVFDGVD
+749 LLGVFDGVE
-758 FHTDTVQLRRGE
+758 FHTDTLELRRGE

-775 TDGVTERRDGA
+775 TDGVTERRSGG
-786 RLLGDGHGLEKLLAG
+786 RLLGDGHGLERLLAG

>member
-1 MSATFPSVA
+1 MDRQTASATFPSA
-10 TAVADAR
+10 AAAVADAR
-17 RFVRRV
+17 RFVRKV
-23 LADWDMD
+23 LADWGMD
-30 EAIDDAVL
+30 EVADDAVL

-47 IAYAGTSFEVSCRL
+47 IAYAGTSFEVSCHLEEGDVR
-61 TAGEIQ
+61 I
-67 VEVRD
+67 EVRD
-72 LHPTRT
+72 RHPTRG

-98 ADSWGV
+98 AAAWGV
-104 SYDKR
+104 SYDR
-109 SKGVWFR
+109 RTKGVWFR
-116 LPQPA
+116 LPRPGSAAASGSLAAEDIAAEPA
-121 PSDGAAPGGGADDA
+121 PEIIRPSGVTGREAAREWARERVRHDGSGETVREGAGPGGQPGGGRY
-135 EAAPADSPP
+135 
-144 LEEGPAESGET
+144 
-155 AETGGPVDIDETI
+155 
-168 EAFEAADP
+168 
-176 IGAAAASETAETG
+176 G
-189 EGHDARDA
+189 EG
-197 RAPEGNGIAPHG
+197 G
-209 AQARAAQSRAA
+209 
-220 AAQAAAAQAA
+220 
-230 SARRPDLRAGEFGE
+230 
-244 TAGDGRMTVEGRM
+244 
-257 DGGDPSMGGEARTAA
+257 MGGVGEAP
-272 EGAAEVPAAGDRLL
+272 VAGDRLL
-286 RSPAARESLED
+286 RSPAAVEAMED
-297 AVGSVRE
+297 GVATVRE
-304 VLDAE
+304 VLGAE

-316 ERDGRLIMGA
+316 ERDGRLIIGA
-326 SSGTAGERSLGE
+326 SVGTATELHLGE
-338 LSVVSLGPDAR
+338 LSVAGLGPAAR
-349 AGSPWVSSD
+349 AGSAWVAAD
-358 TSDPIAAALKA
+358 ASDPAAAALRA

-381 RLTGLLVAVSS
+381 RLTGLVVAVSS
-392 APGRFDAADGVR
+392 ASGRFVEADGAR
-404 LGRLADEMSLSLE
+404 IGRLADEMSLSLE

-465 WCAVYTVGDSGKA
+465 WCAVYTVTESEPDR
-478 DLAYVWHAD
+478 LAYVWHAD
-487 ETRSDALRELLD
+487 ENRSDGLRELLE
-499 HADVGPPTDDPGPWN
+499 HAGAAPPTDAPGPWN
-514 GPGTAPEEIRAAA
+514 GLATAPDDVRAAA
-527 GPTATDQAY
+527 GDTASDQVY

-544 RRIGVIVIGR
+544 RRIGTIVIGR

-597 SLLPPAI
+597 SLLPPGI
-604 PDIPGLEVAVVYEP
+604 PEIPGLEVAVVYEP

-631 VFDTAGGPAT
+631 VFESGLPPGSPA
-641 PTPASRWRFA
+641 PASRWRFA

-674 ILSAED
+674 ILAAED
-680 MSVPEVLTRL
+680 MSVPAVLGRL

-703 LTLLHGEITAR
+703 LTLLHGEIAAR
-714 PRRDGVTIR
+714 HRRDGVTIR
-723 LTSAGHPPPLVLD
+723 LTSAGHPPPLLLG

-749 LLGVFDGVD
+749 LLGVFDGVE
-758 FHTDTVQLRRGE
+758 FHTDTVDLRRGE

-775 TDGVTERRDGA
+775 TDGVTERRSGN
-786 RLLGDGHGLEKLLAG
+786 RLLGDGHGLERLLAG

-821 GPEPSNDDVA
+821 GPEPSNDDIA

>member
-1 MSATFPSVA
+1 MDRQTASATFPSA
-10 TAVADAR
+10 AAAVADAR
-17 RFVRRV
+17 RFVRKV
-23 LADWDMD
+23 LADWGME
-30 EAIDDAVL
+30 EAADDAVL

-47 IAYAGTSFEVSCRL
+47 IAYAGTSFEVSCRVED
-61 TAGEIQ
+61 GDIQ

-72 LHPTRT
+72 RHPTRG

-98 ADSWGV
+98 ASSWGV
-104 SYDKR
+104 SYDR
-109 SKGVWFR
+109 RTKGVWFR
-116 LPQPA
+116 LPRPGA
-121 PSDGAAPGGGADDA
+121 SNGAAPPGPFPD
-135 EAAPADSPP
+135 EAAEPG
-144 LEEGPAESGET
+144 GPAPLRRAGD
-155 AETGGPVDIDETI
+155 GGPALD
-168 EAFEAADP
+168 
-176 IGAAAASETAETG
+176 GAPATG
-189 EGHDARDA
+189 EGSPVR
-197 RAPEGNGIAPHG
+197 
-209 AQARAAQSRAA
+209 
-220 AAQAAAAQAA
+220 
-230 SARRPDLRAGEFGE
+230 
-244 TAGDGRMTVEGRM
+244 DGRSGR
-257 DGGDPSMGGEARTAA
+257 DGARTGSGPATKGREPRLGGDEIGEMP
-272 EGAAEVPAAGDRLL
+272 VAGDRLL
-286 RSPAARESLED
+286 RSPAAVEAMED
-297 AVGSVRE
+297 GVATVRE
-304 VLDAE
+304 ALGAE

-326 SSGTAGERSLGE
+326 SAGTAAEIPLGE
-338 LSVVSLGPDAR
+338 LSVVALGPEAR
-349 AGSPWVSSD
+349 AGSPWVAHD
-358 TSDPIAAALKA
+358 TADPTAAALRA

-381 RLTGLLVAVSS
+381 RLTGLVVAVSS
-392 APGRFDAADGVR
+392 ASGRFEEADGAR

-465 WCAVYTVGDSGKA
+465 WCAVYTVTDA
-478 DLAYVWHAD
+478 DAVKLAYVWHAD
-487 ETRSDALRELLD
+487 ENRADGLRELLD
-499 HADVGPPTDDPGPWN
+499 HAGAAPPMDVSAPWN
-514 GPGTAPEEIRAAA
+514 GLATAPRDVRAAA
-527 GPTATDQAY
+527 GDTADDQAY

-544 RRIGVIVIGR
+544 RRTGTIVIGR
-554 PAGDRFP
+554 PSGDRFP
-561 RSAVEL
+561 RSAIEL

-597 SLLPPAI
+597 SLLPPGI
-604 PDIPGLEVAVVYEP
+604 PEIPGLEVAVVYEP

-631 VFDTAGGPAT
+631 VFESGPQPGGPA
-641 PTPASRWRFA
+641 PASRWRFA

-674 ILSAED
+674 ILAAED
-680 MSVPEVLTRL
+680 MSVPAVLTRL

-714 PRRDGVTIR
+714 RRRDGVTIR
-723 LTSAGHPPPLVLD
+723 LSSAGHPPPLVLD
-736 PDGGVREAASPQP
+736 PDGGVREVASPQP

-758 FHTDTVQLRRGE
+758 FHTDTVELRRGE

-775 TDGVTERRDGA
+775 TDGVTERRSGG

>member
-1 MSATFPSVA
+1 MDRQTASATFPSTA
-10 TAVADAR
+10 PAVADAR
-17 RFVRRV
+17 RFVRKV
-23 LADWDMD
+23 LADWGMD
-30 EAIDDAVL
+30 EVADDAVL

-47 IAYAGTSFEVSCRL
+47 IAYAGTSFEVACRL
-61 TAGEIQ
+61 HDGAVEI
-67 VEVRD
+67 EVRD
-72 LHPTRT
+72 RHPTRG

-85 ASSGRGLPSIARL
+85 ASSGRGLPSISRL
-98 ADSWGV
+98 AASWGV
-104 SYDKR
+104 SYDRR

-116 LPQPA
+116 LP
-121 PSDGAAPGGGADDA
+121 GPG
-135 EAAPADSPP
+135 
-144 LEEGPAESGET
+144 
-155 AETGGPVDIDETI
+155 
-168 EAFEAADP
+168 
-176 IGAAAASETAETG
+176 
-189 EGHDARDA
+189 
-197 RAPEGNGIAPHG
+197 
-209 AQARAAQSRAA
+209 
-220 AAQAAAAQAA
+220 
-230 SARRPDLRAGEFGE
+230 
-244 TAGDGRMTVEGRM
+244 
-257 DGGDPSMGGEARTAA
+257 AA
-272 EGAAEVPAAGDRLL
+272 EGAVSSDTVAAETAEAARTAEIAGNGSARGEHPARDGAEPAREGVGAAVQGRFTGGAGEIPVAGDRLL
-286 RSPAARESLED
+286 RSPAAVEAMED
-297 AVGSVRE
+297 GVAAVRE
-304 VLDAE
+304 VLGAE

-316 ERDGRLIMGA
+316 ERDGRLIMG
-326 SSGTAGERSLGE
+326 SSAGTAAEMPLGE
-338 LSVVSLGPDAR
+338 LSVGSLAPAAR
-349 AGSPWVSSD
+349 AGSAWVAAD
-358 TSDPIAAALKA
+358 ASDPTAAALRA

-381 RLTGLLVAVSS
+381 RLTGLIVAVSS
-392 APGRFDAADGVR
+392 ASGRFGEGDGVR

-465 WCAVYTVGDSGKA
+465 WCAVYTVTEAEPDR
-478 DLAYVWHAD
+478 LAYVWHAD
-487 ETRSDALRELLD
+487 ENRSDGLRELLE
-499 HADVGPPTDDPGPWN
+499 HAGAAPPTDVPGPWN
-514 GPGTAPEEIRAAA
+514 GFAAA
-527 GPTATDQAY
+527 PAEFRVAAGDTAGDQVY

-544 RRIGVIVIGR
+544 RRIGTIVIGR
-554 PAGDRFP
+554 PSGDRFP
-561 RSAVEL
+561 RSAIEL

-597 SLLPPAI
+597 SLLPPGI
-604 PDIPGLEVAVVYEP
+604 PEIPGLEVAVVYEP

-631 VFDTAGGPAT
+631 VFESGLRPGSPA
-641 PTPASRWRFA
+641 PASRWRFA

-674 ILSAED
+674 ILAAED
-680 MSVPEVLTRL
+680 MSVPAVLARL

-703 LTLLHGEITAR
+703 LTLLHGEIAAR
-714 PRRDGVTIR
+714 RRSDGVTIR
-723 LTSAGHPPPLVLD
+723 LTSAGHPPPLILD

-749 LLGVFDGVD
+749 LLGVFDGVE
-758 FHTDTVQLRRGE
+758 FHTDTVDLRRGE

-775 TDGVTERRDGA
+775 TDGVTERRSGN
-786 RLLGDGHGLEKLLAG
+786 RLLGDGHGLERLLAG

>member
-1 MSATFPSVA
+1 MDRQTASATFPSA
-10 TAVADAR
+10 AAAVADAR
-17 RFVRRV
+17 RFVRKV
-23 LADWDMD
+23 LADWGME
-30 EAIDDAVL
+30 EAADDAVL

-47 IAYAGTSFEVSCRL
+47 IAYAGTSFEVTCRL
-61 TAGEIQ
+61 EDGEIK

-72 LHPTRT
+72 RHPTRG

-98 ADSWGV
+98 ASSWGV
-104 SYDKR
+104 SYDR
-109 SKGVWFR
+109 RTKGVWFT
-116 LPQPA
+116 LPRPGAANGSA
-121 PSDGAAPGGGADDA
+121 PPRSAAGEGARASGGDGAPASSA
-135 EAAPADSPP
+135 ENPR
-144 LEEGPAESGET
+144 ESGGL
-155 AETGGPVDIDETI
+155 AAGP
-168 EAFEAADP
+168 
-176 IGAAAASETAETG
+176 G
-189 EGHDARDA
+189 EGH
-197 RAPEGNGIAPHG
+197 
-209 AQARAAQSRAA
+209 
-220 AAQAAAAQAA
+220 
-230 SARRPDLRAGEFGE
+230 
-244 TAGDGRMTVEGRM
+244 EGRL
-257 DGGDPSMGGEARTAA
+257 GEGVGD
-272 EGAAEVPAAGDRLL
+272 VPAAGDRLL
-286 RSPAARESLED
+286 RSPAAVEAMED
-297 AVGSVRE
+297 GVATVRE
-304 VLDAE
+304 VLGAD
-309 GAAVLLT
+309 GAAILLT
-316 ERDGRLIMGA
+316 ERDGRLIMGPSA
-326 SSGTAGERSLGE
+326 GTAAEMPLGE
-338 LSVVSLGPDAR
+338 LSVPALGPDAR
-349 AGSPWVSSD
+349 AGSPWVAAD
-358 TSDPIAAALKA
+358 ASDPAAAALRA

-392 APGRFDAADGVR
+392 VSGRFEEADGAR

-465 WCAVYTVGDSGKA
+465 WCAVYTAVDTEPAK
-478 DLAYVWHAD
+478 LAYVWHAD
-487 ETRSDALRELLD
+487 ETRADGLRDLLD
-499 HADVGPPTDDPGPWN
+499 HAGAAPPTDVSAPWN
-514 GPGTAPEEIRAAA
+514 GLATAPDDVRAAA
-527 GPTATDQAY
+527 GDTAADQVY
-536 AFPLIARG
+536 AFPLVARG
-544 RRIGVIVIGR
+544 RRIGTIVIGR
-554 PAGDRFP
+554 PSGDRFP
-561 RSAVEL
+561 RSAIEL
-567 AEELS
+567 AEELG

-597 SLLPPAI
+597 SLLPPGI
-604 PDIPGLEVAVVYEP
+604 PEIPGLEVAVVYEP

-631 VFDTAGGPAT
+631 VFESGPRQGGPA
-641 PTPASRWRFA
+641 ASARWRFA

-674 ILSAED
+674 ILAAED
-680 MSVPEVLTRL
+680 MSVPAVLTRL

-703 LTLLHGEITAR
+703 LTLLHGEIEPR
-714 PRRDGVTIR
+714 RRRDGVTIR

-736 PDGGVREAASPQP
+736 PDGGVREVASPQP

-758 FHTDTVQLRRGE
+758 FHTDTVELRRGE

-775 TDGVTERRDGA
+775 TDGVTERRSGA
-786 RLLGDGHGLEKLLAG
+786 RLLGDGHGLERLLAG